1 MHSTVMD
8 FSSVADWSEV
18 LFAAG
23 HCLIVHL
30 EVSRIVG
37 QIDRFGC
44 LRRSDALDIDL
55 RLEVV
60 AHVALIHPQVVRSGK
75 FR

>member
-1 MHSTVMD
+1 M
-8 FSSVADWSEV
+8 
-18 LFAAG
+18 
-23 HCLIVHL
+23 HL